1 MDLMTQNLLTERQ
14 NLVNRAAGV
23 TTNAAEAPGGARDL
37 DDNERATLAN
47 IQSRM
52 RAIDEQLTLTTTD
65 YALNETVAQNLARIS
80 GGAVTQPVGGVAWR
94 SAGEAVWDYIHQQT
108 DQGSRD
114 RVKAATRAA
123 TEAAAKGEV
132 IQLRAAE
139 HMGTK
144 AELTTPVAGG
154 FGGLIVDPI
163 IGPVIDLAWSGT
175 PLVNALGARPAPG
188 GYQFSRPR
196 IVDPN
201 LNDAAGPQAGG
212 KEKGELPSKKFDV
225 VADQVTMTVTGN
237 YLNLSLQAES
247 FITSPSALDLVI
259 SQLNKRTSRGIENSA
274 VTVLETATKTITVA
288 AGGDAAAINQA
299 LWDAAA
305 AVFTATSELPTLLV
319 AGPLGWAK
327 LGGKT
332 DLAGRPLF
340 PWLGANN
347 SNGSIDSDLNITL
360 PFGRVVVTPGIADD
374 SLYLL
379 NGDGLELYVYRFPML
394 QAIEPSVLGRQI
406 AVAASLGH
414 YQPPTTEAGPANTP
428 PAAYEAVVK
437 IEFGA

>member
-80 GGAVTQPVGGVAWR
+80 GGAVTTPVGGVAWR
-94 SAGEAVWDYIHQQT
+94 SAGECVWDYIHQHT

-114 RVKAATRAA
+114 RVQAATRAA

-139 HMGTK
+139 HMGTT
-144 AELTTPVAGG
+144 AAQTTPVAGG
-154 FGGLIVDPI
+154 FGGLIVNPI

-201 LNDAAGPQAGG
+201 LNDGAGPQAGG
-212 KEKGELPSKKFDV
+212 KEKGELPSHKFDV
-225 VADQVTMTVTGN
+225 VADQVTMTVAGS

-259 SQLNKRTSRGIENSA
+259 SQLNKRTSRGIENAA
-274 VTVLETATKTITVA
+274 VGVLETATKTITVA
-288 AGGDAAAINQA
+288 ADGDVNAA
-299 LWDAAA
+299 LFEAAA
-305 AVFTATSELPTLLV
+305 AVFTATSDMPTTLV
-319 AGPLGWAK
+319 MGPLGWAK
-327 LGGKT
+327 LGGQS

-347 SNGSIDSDLNITL
+347 SNGTIDSDGTISL
-360 PFGRVVVTPGIADD
+360 PFGRTVVTPGIEDD
-374 SLYLL
+374 SMYLL

-406 AVAASLGH
+406 AVAASLGS
-414 YQPPTTEAGPANTP
+414 YQPPTTEAGPGNVP

-437 IEFGA
+437 IDFA